1 MSTPYECRE
10 FGRNLIVPTPMVELG
25 GAVVLT
31 GATTL
36 TASSPRLLLLDA
48 SLAGFTVTLPAAPYE
63 GMTFHFSENYG
74 SANAVVLDPG
84 AGKTV
89 NGAATLTMNGAYRQR
104 VLRYNGAL
112 GGQWVVIGGIA

>member
-1 MSTPYECRE
+1 MATPYECRE
-10 FGRNLIVPTPMVELG
+10 FGRGLILPTPMVELG
-25 GAVVLT
+25 GADVLT
-31 GATTL
+31 GAVTL

-74 SANAVVLDPG
+74 SANAVVLDG
-84 AGKTV
+84 NGKNI